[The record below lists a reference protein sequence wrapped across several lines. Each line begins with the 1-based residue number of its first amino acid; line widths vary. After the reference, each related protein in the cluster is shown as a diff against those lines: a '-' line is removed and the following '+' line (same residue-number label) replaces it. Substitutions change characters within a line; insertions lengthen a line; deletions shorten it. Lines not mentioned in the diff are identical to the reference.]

1 MSKPI
6 EFKAGTL
13 SAMSAVIRELDNV
26 RLSDSMHTMLGGLGE
41 FFAGEATVID
51 LTQLAKVPD
60 RADWV
65 GLLSLL
71 RRYGL
76 QPIAVSHAPEHLI
89 DSARKAGL
97 AVLSSD
103 TGRLTG
109 ERTVTAPTAT
119 PAPAPAPAAA
129 PATAAA
135 AKPEPAQASL
145 DMAPP
150 VANAS
155 TMIIER
161 PLRSGQQIYAK
172 GSDVVILG
180 GVSNGAEVIADG
192 SIHCYGP
199 LRGRALAGAQGDLK
213 ARILTTSFAPELVSI
228 AGVYR
233 TFERG
238 IAANLAGKPAHAVL
252 RPGTS
257 GQQTLNIE
265 TLQLD

>member
-13 SAMSAVIRELDNV
+13 SAMSAIIRELDNV
-26 RLSDSMHTMLGGLGE
+26 RLADSMHTMLGGLGE

-51 LTQLAKVPD
+51 LTQLTKAPD

-76 QPIAVSHAPEHLI
+76 QPIAVRHAPEHLV

-97 AVLSSD
+97 AVLSPEA
-103 TGRLTG
+103 GRMTG
-109 ERTVTAPTAT
+109 ERTVTAPTA
-119 PAPAPAPAAA
+119 APAPAA
-129 PATAAA
+129 PAAT
-135 AKPEPAQASL
+135 EPAQASL
-145 DMAPP
+145 DMTPP
-150 VANAS
+150 PANVS

-161 PLRSGQQIYAK
+161 PLRSGQQIYAR

-180 GVSNGAEVIADG
+180 GVSNGAEIIADG

-199 LRGRALAGAQGDLK
+199 LRGRALAGAQGDTK
-213 ARILTTSFAPELVSI
+213 ARIITTCFAPELVSI

-252 RPGTS
+252 RASTA

>member
-13 SAMSAVIRELDNV
+13 PAMSAVIRELDNV

-51 LTQLAKVPD
+51 LTQLVKVPD

-76 QPIAVSHAPEHLI
+76 QPIAVRQTPEHLI

-109 ERTVTAPTAT
+109 ERAVTAPTA
-119 PAPAPAPAAA
+119 APVPAPAA
-129 PATAAA
+129 TAVA
-135 AKPEPAQASL
+135 AKSEPAQASL
-145 DMAPP
+145 DMTPP
-150 VANAS
+150 MTNAS

-172 GSDVVILG
+172 GGDVVILG

-252 RPGTS
+252 RASTA

>member
-13 SAMSAVIRELDNV
+13 SAMSAIIRELDNV
-26 RLSDSMHTMLGGLGE
+26 RLSDTMHTMLGGLGE

-51 LTQLAKVPD
+51 LTQLTKAPE
-60 RADWV
+60 RADWA

-76 QPIAVSHAPEHLI
+76 QPIAVRQVPEHLAE
-89 DSARKAGL
+89 SARKAGL
-97 AVLSSD
+97 AILSSD
-103 TGRLTG
+103 AARMTG
-109 ERTVTAPTAT
+109 ERPVTAPTAAPVAPVAP
-119 PAPAPAPAAA
+119 PA
-129 PATAAA
+129 
-135 AKPEPAQASL
+135 PEPAQASL
-145 DMAPP
+145 NMAPP
-150 VANAS
+150 QTNAS

-161 PLRSGQQIYAK
+161 PLRSGQQIYAR
-172 GSDVVILG
+172 GGDVVILG

-199 LRGRALAGAQGDLK
+199 LRGRALAGAQGDVK
-213 ARILTTSFAPELVSI
+213 ARIITTCFSPELVSI

-238 IAANLAGKPAHAVL
+238 IAASLAGKPAHAVL
-252 RPGTS
+252 RAS
-257 GQQTLNIE
+257 SAGQQTLNIE

>member
-13 SAMSAVIRELDNV
+13 SAMSAIIRELDNV
-26 RLSDSMHTMLGGLGE
+26 RLADTMHTMLGGLGE

-51 LTQLAKVPD
+51 LTQLTKAPE

-76 QPIAVSHAPEHLI
+76 QPIAVRHAPEHLV

-97 AVLSSD
+97 AVLS
-103 TGRLTG
+103 TEAGRMSA
-109 ERTVTAPTAT
+109 ERPVTAP
-119 PAPAPAPAAA
+119 PAA
-129 PATAAA
+129 PVSAAA
-135 AKPEPAQASL
+135 PEPAQASL
-145 DMAPP
+145 DMTPQ
-150 VANAS
+150 VSNVS

-161 PLRSGQQIYAK
+161 PLRSGQQIYAR
-172 GSDVVILG
+172 GGDVVILG

-199 LRGRALAGAQGDLK
+199 LRGRALAGAQGNVA
-213 ARILTTSFAPELVSI
+213 ARIITTCFAPELVSI

-238 IAANLAGKPAHAVL
+238 IAANLAGKPAHAAL
-252 RPGTS
+252 RASTA

>member
-6 EFKAGTL
+6 EFKTGTL
-13 SAMSAVIRELDNV
+13 SAMSAIIRELDNV
-26 RLSDSMHTMLGGLGE
+26 RLADTMHTMLGGLGE

-51 LTQLAKVPD
+51 LTQLTKAPE

-76 QPIAVSHAPEHLI
+76 QPIAVRHAPEHLVE
-89 DSARKAGL
+89 SARKAGL

-103 TGRLTG
+103 SGRLSG
-109 ERTVTAPTAT
+109 ERPVAGSTAAPQVAP
-119 PAPAPAPAAA
+119 PAPV
-129 PATAAA
+129 
-135 AKPEPAQASL
+135 PEPAQSSL
-145 DMAPP
+145 DITPAAP
-150 VANAS
+150 AAS

-161 PLRSGQQIYAK
+161 PLRSGQQIYAR
-172 GSDVVILG
+172 GCDVVILG

-199 LRGRALAGAQGDLK
+199 LRGRALAGAQGNTA
-213 ARILTTSFAPELVSI
+213 ARIITTCFAPELVSI

-238 IAANLAGKPAHAVL
+238 ITANLAGKPAHAVL
-252 RPGTS
+252 RAGAG

>member
-51 LTQLAKVPD
+51 LTQLSKVPD
-60 RADWV
+60 HADWT

-76 QPIAVSHAPEHLI
+76 QPIAVRQAPEHLVA
-89 DSARKAGL
+89 SARKAGL

-103 TGRLTG
+103 AARMAG
-109 ERTVTAPTAT
+109 ERNVTTPTAAPVPVAPPPQ
-119 PAPAPAPAAA
+119 PAPAEPQ
-129 PATAAA
+129 
-135 AKPEPAQASL
+135 PAQASL
-145 DMAPP
+145 DMSPP
-150 VANAS
+150 ATNAS

-161 PLRSGQQIYAK
+161 PLRSGQQIYAR
-172 GSDVVILG
+172 GGDVVILG

-238 IAANLAGKPAHAVL
+238 ITAALAGKPAHAVL
-252 RPGTS
+252 RAKGND

-265 TLQLD
+265 PLQLD

>member
-6 EFKAGTL
+6 EFKTGTL
-13 SAMSAVIRELDNV
+13 SAMSAIIRELDNV
-26 RLSDSMHTMLGGLGE
+26 RLADTMHTMLGGLGE

-51 LTQLAKVPD
+51 LTQLTKAPE
-60 RADWV
+60 RADWA

-76 QPIAVSHAPEHLI
+76 QPIAVRQAPEHLVE
-89 DSARKAGL
+89 SARKAGL
-97 AVLSSD
+97 AILSAD
-103 TGRLTG
+103 AGRMSA
-109 ERTVTAPTAT
+109 ERPVAAPTA
-119 PAPAPAPAAA
+119 PAPVAPA
-129 PATAAA
+129 
-135 AKPEPAQASL
+135 PEPAQASL
-145 DMAPP
+145 DMPAPP
-150 VANAS
+150 TGTA

-161 PLRSGQQIYAK
+161 PLRSGQQIYAR

-180 GVSNGAEVIADG
+180 GVSNGAEIIADG

-199 LRGRALAGAQGDLK
+199 LRGRALAGAQGHTA
-213 ARILTTSFAPELVSI
+213 ARIITTCFAPELVSI

-252 RPGTS
+252 RANAA

>member
-13 SAMSAVIRELDNV
+13 SAMSAIIRELDNV
-26 RLSDSMHTMLGGLGE
+26 RLADTMHTMLGGLGE

-51 LTQLAKVPD
+51 LTQLTKAPD
-60 RADWV
+60 KADWV

-76 QPIAVSHAPEHLI
+76 QPIAVRHTPEHLVA
-89 DSARKAGL
+89 SARKAGL

-103 TGRLTG
+103 AGRLTG
-109 ERTVTAPTAT
+109 ERAVTAPTAT
-119 PAPAPAPAAA
+119 PEPVPAPVTAP
-129 PATAAA
+129 TA
-135 AKPEPAQASL
+135 PEPAQASL
-145 DMAPP
+145 DITPP
-150 VANAS
+150 VSAS

-161 PLRSGQQIYAK
+161 PLRSGQQIYAR

-199 LRGRALAGAQGDLK
+199 LRGRALAGAQGDTK
-213 ARILTTSFAPELVSI
+213 ARIITTSFGPELVSI

-238 IAANLAGKPAHAVL
+238 IAANLAGKPAHAAL
-252 RPGTS
+252 RADKAGH
-257 GQQTLNIE
+257 QTLNIE